1 MTLFR
6 TPIPVE
12 EAMDKIWKYKK
23 DGQAEEI
30 NMEESIGRFLGE
42 DLIATTDVPWFDKSP
57 YDGFALRAEDTAEAN
72 SNNEIE
78 IEVIDYI
85 GAGAVS
91 EKEVQP
97 YQAIR
102 IMTGAPI
109 PKGCDA
115 VMMLEL
121 VKEKERDNKQYI
133 RIKRKLEK
141 GDNISFQGED
151 IKKGKVLV
159 KKGTKINPGIYGL
172 LATFGYHKVKV
183 MKKPIIGVF
192 ATGNEL
198 LDIDEALVPGKIR
211 NSNSY
216 TLCAQIERSGAEA
229 RYLGKV
235 SDTYDATYEA
245 LKKAMNEVDIVVTT
259 GGVSVGD
266 FDYIP
271 KVYEKLRVEVLCNKI
286 AMRPGSVTTIAQL
299 NGKLLYGL
307 SGNPSAC
314 YVGFELY
321 LRPIIRYLLGSEYPF
336 LKKIRAILHADF
348 KKANPF
354 TRFVRSK
361 LVLQGTKVLVEPVGL
376 DKSGAISSLA
386 FADCLMVLPGGTR
399 GYEKGME
406 VDVLLLEEQT
416 GSEHK

>member
-12 EAMDKIWKYKK
+12 EVIKKIWKYKQS
-23 DGQAEEI
+23 GQVEEVKI
-30 NMEESIGRFLGE
+30 DDAMNRFLGE
-42 DLIATTDVPWFDKSP
+42 DIVATSDVPWFDKSP
-57 YDGFALRAEDTAEAN
+57 YDGFALRAEDTAEATN
-72 SNNEIE
+72 ANEIE
-78 IEVIDYI
+78 LEVIDYI
-85 GAGAVS
+85 GAGDVS
-91 EKEVQP
+91 EKEIQP
-97 YQAIR
+97 YQAVR

-115 VMMLEL
+115 VMMIEL
-121 VKEKERDNKQYI
+121 VKVLEKSI
-133 RIKRKLEK
+133 LIKRKLKK

-151 IKKGKVLV
+151 IKNGQLLV

-172 LATFGYHKVKV
+172 LATFGYNKVQV
-183 MKKPIIGVF
+183 MKKPVIGVF

-198 LDIDEALVPGKIR
+198 LDVDEPLVPGKIR

-216 TLCAQIERSGAEA
+216 MLCAQIERSGAEA
-229 RYLGKV
+229 RYLGKIP
-235 SDTYDATYEA
+235 DTFDATYEA
-245 LKKAMNEVDIVVTT
+245 LKGAIDEVDVVVTT

-271 KVYEKLRVEVLCNKI
+271 KVYEKLGVEVLCNKI

-299 NGKLLYGL
+299 DGRLLYGL

-314 YVGFELY
+314 YVGLELY
-321 LRPIIRYLLGSEYPF
+321 LRPVIRHLLGSEKPF
-336 LKKIRAILHADF
+336 LKKIRATLNVDF
-348 KKANPF
+348 PKPNPF

-361 LVLQGTKVLVEPVGL
+361 LVFQGTEVFVEPVGM
-376 DKSGAISSLA
+376 DKSSIVYSLA
-386 FADCLMVLPGGTR
+386 FADCLMKLPGGTR

-406 VDVLLLEEQT
+406 VEVLLLEDQE
-416 GSEHK
+416 GSEQF